1 MHLMVDYPNSESEHK
16 ILNLVRNERKTEF
29 SEHIKSKLKISEI
42 GQARQTI
49 LELHMTEPVEQYI
62 VQLIAATRDP
72 QSEIKP
78 WIEYGASPR
87 GTIALDICSRATA
100 WLDGRDYVTPEDVQ
114 QIAHDV
120 LRHRLVLSFDA
131 EAQSITS
138 DSLIDSLIAQVPVP

>member
-1 MHLMVDYPNSESEHK
+1 
-16 ILNLVRNERKTEF
+16 
-29 SEHIKSKLKISEI
+29 
-42 GQARQTI
+42 
-49 LELHMTEPVEQYI
+49 MTEPVEQYI

-87 GTIALDICSRATA
+87 GTIALDLCSRAMA

-114 QIAHDV
+114 HIAHDV